1 METHSGKPDPEPGS
15 LKDSPEFREL
25 AERMKR
31 IPPDRRA
38 DVFEDAES
46 PPPELKLFA
55 NVTEETTP
63 DDSQC
68 PPGGN

>member
-1 METHSGKPDPEPGS
+1 METHISQPDPEPRS

-38 DVFEDAES
+38 AAFDAAES
-46 PPPELKLFA
+46 PPPELKLFDA
-55 NVTEETTP
+55 TEETTP
-63 DDSQC
+63 DHSQC
-68 PPGGN
+68 PPDGN

>member
-1 METHSGKPDPEPGS
+1 METHRSQPDPEPGS

-38 DVFEDAES
+38 TAFEAAES
-46 PPPELKLFA
+46 PPPELKLFD
-55 NVTEETTP
+55 VTEETTP
-63 DDSQC
+63 DDSRRPQE
-68 PPGGN
+68 GD